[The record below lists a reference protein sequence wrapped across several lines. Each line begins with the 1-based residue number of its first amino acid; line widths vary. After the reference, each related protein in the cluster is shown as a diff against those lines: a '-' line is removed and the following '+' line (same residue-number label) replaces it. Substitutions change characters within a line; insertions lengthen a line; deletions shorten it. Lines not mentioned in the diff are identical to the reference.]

1 VSISPNWH
9 LLRLLPPPYEPAA
22 LLQLST
28 FPFLDFWE
36 TELTVQ
42 IYIMRLIL
50 FLALTGSCFHLGEA
64 VIDRERI
71 VRTFNVRRNESSEET
86 PLQVGNG
93 NFAFGADITGLQTFR
108 PYGIMSSWGW
118 HNASLPATAG
128 QTNISGK
135 LQRPWVEET
144 TP

>member
-1 VSISPNWH
+1 MH
-9 LLRLLPPPYEPAA
+9 LI
-22 LLQLST
+22 
-28 FPFLDFWE
+28 F
-36 TELTVQ
+36 
-42 IYIMRLIL
+42 
-50 FLALTGSCFHLGEA
+50 FLALTGSCFHLSEA

-118 HNASLPATAG
+118 HNASLPTTAG
-128 QTNISGK
+128 QANISGK
-135 LQRPWVEET
+135 LQRPCVGEKT
-144 TP
+144 L

>member
-1 VSISPNWH
+1 
-9 LLRLLPPPYEPAA
+9 
-22 LLQLST
+22 
-28 FPFLDFWE
+28 
-36 TELTVQ
+36 
-42 IYIMRLIL
+42 MRLIL

-118 HNASLPATAG
+118 HNASLPTTAG

-135 LQRPWVEET
+135 LKRPWIEET